1 MVRRILVVDDE
12 QVFAAAVGEY
22 LNRCGYST
30 VVNYSGEQALQTIE
44 EESPDLVVL
53 DYCLPRMDGLQVLR
67 RIKEGHPKIVVI
79 MMTAYGTGEGEVEAM
94 KLGAFDFIHKPVDVH
109 ALRLVTEKA
118 VGTL

>member
-1 MVRRILVVDDE
+1 MTRRILVVDDE

-30 VVNYSGEQALQTIE
+30 VVNYSGEQALRTIE
-44 EESPDLVVL
+44 EEPPDLVVL

-67 RIKEGHPKIVVI
+67 KIKEGHPKVVVI
-79 MMTAYGTGEGEVEAM
+79 MMTAYGTGDGAAEAM
-94 KLGAFDFIHKPVDVH
+94 KLGAFDYIDKPIDLH